1 MPLID
6 DPRSHDVG
14 GALRA
19 SSSDAETGLVP
30 PTSRKTVDDL
40 PIPLSVVNGR
50 YRIEGVLGRGGM
62 GVVYLAYDELLEHR
76 VALKYL
82 PASFAQDERRVAQF
96 HNEVRLARQ
105 MAHPNVC
112 RVYDIGDADG
122 QLFLSMEYVDG
133 RDLGHKL
140 DASVG
145 LREWEAV
152 EVLRGVCAGLA
163 AVHARGVLHR
173 DLKPANVM
181 ISRSGTPKLMD
192 FGIADTATQLAG
204 GEYTAE
210 GTLAYMAPEVLA
222 GGHPSIQSDI
232 YALGHVMYETF
243 TGERLVSA
251 NALDK
256 VRRQHLEAATKA
268 ASRLNTVVSPHL
280 RDAVLCCLD
289 PDPASRPA
297 SVQDVV
303 VMLQTVLLDA
313 RIGRSRRL
321 LQLVEQGVV
330 IVPVLFALLLPQ
342 HLTFAG
348 VALAAAFLVAI
359 IDRRFP
365 LGWTVDYKG
374 HTIQVQNH
382 SFLNERL
389 YLDGRLVDRGRF
401 GSQITLRATI
411 ETGGGAGER
420 ITAVTRAG
428 FLAFSCRM
436 VVQAF
441 VPDAS

>member
-1 MPLID
+1 MV
-6 DPRSHDVG
+6 S
-14 GALRA
+14 A
-19 SSSDAETGLVP
+19 
-30 PTSRKTVDDL
+30 TSRETAHDL
-40 PIPLSVVNGR
+40 PIQRSVVNGR
-50 YRIEGVLGRGGM
+50 YRIERVLGRGGM
-62 GVVYLAYDELLEHR
+62 GVVYLAHDELLEHR

-82 PASFAQDERRVAQF
+82 PASFARDERRLAQF

-122 QLFLSMEYVDG
+122 QLFLSMEYVEG
-133 RDLGHKL
+133 RDLGHQL
-140 DASVG
+140 DAGVG
-145 LREWEAV
+145 LRELEAV

-210 GTLAYMAPEVLA
+210 GTLAYMAPELLA
-222 GGHPSIQSDI
+222 GGHPSVQSDI

-251 NALDK
+251 TALDE
-256 VRRQHLEAATKA
+256 VRRQHLDAVARA
-268 ASRLNTVVSPHL
+268 ASRLDAVVSAHL

-289 PDPASRPA
+289 PDPGRRPA

-321 LQLVEQGVV
+321 WQLVEQSVV
-330 IVPVLFALLLPQ
+330 IVPLVLALLLPQ
-342 HLTFAG
+342 RLTFVG
-348 VALAAAFLVAI
+348 VAIAAAFLAAI

-365 LGWTVDYKG
+365 LGWTVGYKG
-374 HTIQVQNH
+374 HTIHVQNH
-382 SFLNERL
+382 SLLGERL

-401 GSQITLRATI
+401 GSQVILRGTI
-411 ETGGGAGER
+411 ETGSGAGER
-420 ITAVTRAG
+420 ITAVTHAG
-428 FLAFSCRM
+428 FLSFSCRM

-441 VPDAS
+441 VPGGS